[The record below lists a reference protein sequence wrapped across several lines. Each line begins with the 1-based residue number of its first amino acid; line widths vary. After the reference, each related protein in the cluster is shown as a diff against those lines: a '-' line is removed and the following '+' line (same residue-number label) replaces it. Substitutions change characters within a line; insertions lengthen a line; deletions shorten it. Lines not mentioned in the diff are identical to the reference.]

1 MANIFSQL
9 GRDLLTFIHEK
20 VLAVS
25 IMIGT
30 RSPSQSIQEQS
41 PPISVQE
48 QSPPKSVHEQSPPKS
63 EVQFFRYGVKKTT
76 IQTTVNEP
84 SKHLVLYGI
93 FIPTIRS
100 LQMKAAYR
108 VFGFDW
114 KHFDRQIPQSYF
126 SPYHDFE
133 IDRRMSKV
141 CLSKVCLSK
150 VCLSMQAITTLLCY
164 KLGTYNSCYVTKKLR
179 ASNGSAMILKQVFR
193 RVFRQMSSQF
203 DASQS
208 NLFFTLDKQ
217 LVSVKKIVDYY
228 GRDIGAFEIT
238 LRTNDGS
245 SKKKT
250 NIQVYDEFFS
260 SRNIEG
266 KGSIGV
272 FQRDPNS
279 IESPIIYF
287 ADSKG
292 NQKCVFQ
299 VSHNGLT
306 LVPIQSTLAHRHF
319 RPNISVIENQ
329 SICLFHPGSESPF
342 VIYTIQEGCIC
353 YQGKY
358 IEGGGLFVRWEEH
371 MVHHMKIFYEEHF
384 FAVCIDIHII
394 YIDFKTHVATV
405 QLVGNVVKMHQRLP
419 LFCTRSTK
427 SKRKNNKDHLWL
439 INPIR
444 REAIKIGSSLCQ
456 FN

>member
-1 MANIFSQL
+1 MATIFSQFV
-9 GRDLLTFIHEK
+9 RDFLTFINKK

-25 IMIGT
+25 IIIGT
-30 RSPSQSIQEQS
+30 RSPSQS
-41 PPISVQE
+41 VQE
-48 QSPPKSVHEQSPPKS
+48 QPPPKS
-63 EVQFFRYGVKKTT
+63 EVRLFRNVVKET

-84 SKHLVLYGI
+84 YKHLVLYSI

-126 SPYHDFE
+126 SLYHDFE

-141 CLSKVCLSK
+141 CLS
-150 VCLSMQAITTLLCY
+150 MHAITTLLCY
-164 KLGTYNSCYVTKKLR
+164 KLGTYNNCYVTKKLR
-179 ASNGSAMILKQVFR
+179 ASKCSAMILKQVFR

-292 NQKCVFQ
+292 NQKFVFQ

-306 LVPIQSTLAHRHF
+306 FVPIQSTLAHRHF
-319 RPNISVIENQ
+319 RPNISFIENQ

-353 YQGKY
+353 YQGKC
-358 IEGGGLFVRWEEH
+358 IECIDGGSFFVRWEGH
-371 MVHHMKIFYEEHF
+371 MIHHMKIFYEEHF
-384 FAVCIDIHII
+384 FAVCIGIYII

-427 SKRKNNKDHLWL
+427 SKRKKNKDHLWL

>member
-1 MANIFSQL
+1 MANIFSKFV
-9 GRDLLTFIHEK
+9 RDFLTFINEK

-25 IMIGT
+25 IMIET
-30 RSPSQSIQEQS
+30 RSPSQ
-41 PPISVQE
+41 SVQE
-48 QSPPKSVHEQSPPKS
+48 QSPPKSVQEQLPPKN
-63 EVQFFRYGVKKTT
+63 EVQLFRNVVEKT

-126 SPYHDFE
+126 SPYSDFE

-141 CLSKVCLSK
+141 CLSKVCLS
-150 VCLSMQAITTLLCY
+150 MQAMTTLLCY

-193 RVFRQMSSQF
+193 RVFRQMSSQV
-203 DASQS
+203 DVSQS

-217 LVSVKKIVDYY
+217 LISVKRILDGYY
-228 GRDIGAFEIT
+228 RDNSAFEIT

-250 NIQVYDEFFS
+250 NIGVYDNFFS
-260 SRNIEG
+260 SINI
-266 KGSIGV
+266 KGICSVGV
-272 FQRDPNS
+272 FQRDPYS

-292 NQKCVFQ
+292 NQKFVFQ

-306 LVPIQSTLAHRHF
+306 LAPIQSTLAHRHF

-342 VIYTIQEGCIC
+342 VIYTIQEGCVC
-353 YQGKY
+353 YQGKR

-384 FAVCIDIHII
+384 LAVCIDMHII
-394 YIDFKTHVATV
+394 YIDFNTHVATV

-419 LFCTRSTK
+419 LFCTRSIK
-427 SKRKNNKDHLWL
+427 SKRKNNKDHMWL

>member
-1 MANIFSQL
+1 
-9 GRDLLTFIHEK
+9 
-20 VLAVS
+20 
-25 IMIGT
+25 
-30 RSPSQSIQEQS
+30 
-41 PPISVQE
+41 
-48 QSPPKSVHEQSPPKS
+48 
-63 EVQFFRYGVKKTT
+63 
-76 IQTTVNEP
+76 
-84 SKHLVLYGI
+84 
-93 FIPTIRS
+93 
-100 LQMKAAYR
+100 MKAAYR

-126 SPYHDFE
+126 SPYSDFE
-133 IDRRMSKV
+133 IDRTM
-141 CLSKVCLSK
+141 SKVCLSK
-150 VCLSMQAITTLLCY
+150 VCLSMQAMTTLLCY

-193 RVFRQMSSQF
+193 RVFRQMSSQV
-203 DASQS
+203 DVSQS

-217 LVSVKKIVDYY
+217 LISVKRILQDLFR
-228 GRDIGAFEIT
+228 RDIGFEIT
-238 LRTNDGS
+238 LRTYDGS

-250 NIQVYDEFFS
+250 NIKVYDEFFS
-260 SRNIEG
+260 SKNIEG
-266 KGSIGV
+266 KGSVGV

-292 NQKCVFQ
+292 NQKFVFQ

-306 LVPIQSTLAHRHF
+306 FVPIQSTLAHRHF
-319 RPNISVIENQ
+319 RPNISVIENK
-329 SICLFHPGSESPF
+329 SIYLFHPGSESPF
-342 VIYTIQEGCIC
+342 VIYTIEGGCIC
-353 YQGKY
+353 HQGKC
-358 IEGGGLFVRWEEH
+358 IARNPFFVGWERH
-371 MVHHMKIFYEEHF
+371 MIHHMKIFYEEHL
-384 FAVCIDIHII
+384 FAVCIDIYII

-405 QLVGNVVKMHQRLP
+405 QQVGNVVKMHQRLP

-427 SKRKNNKDHLWL
+427 SKRKNNKDHMWL